1 MWSFESPI
9 QTFLTFSQN
18 PLLCSIS
25 KVRIFVA
32 VWCKTLSQGMH
43 LSPETQNLCSIWLR
57 KRILFFWAGC
67 WPEHTTFLIYHGW
80 RATCIVTFLPAV
92 TPGCSPAPL
101 ESPEQWQLCSY
112 QIHRWEL
119 RACLRFSA
127 AASQYSLMTI
137 KSLNVFKF
145 CAPFWPPRRNFFLW
159 DTVTRGH
166 CRLIGHS
173 RV

>member
-1 MWSFESPI
+1 MWGFESPI

-18 PLLCSIS
+18 ALLWCIS
-25 KVRIFVA
+25 KVRISVA
-32 VWCKTLSQGMH
+32 VWCKTLFQGVH
-43 LSPETQNLCSIWLR
+43 LSPETQNLCSNWLR
-57 KRILFFWAGC
+57 KGILFFWAGC
-67 WPEHTTFLIYHGW
+67 WPKHTSFLTHPGW

-101 ESPEQWQLCSY
+101 ESPEQWKLRSE

-119 RACLRFSA
+119 PAWLRFSA
-127 AASQYSLMTI
+127 EASQYSLMTI

-145 CAPFWPPRRNFFLW
+145 YAPSWPAGRNFLLW
-159 DTVTRGH
+159 DTVTGGH

-173 RV
+173 GV